1 MNRQMWEN
9 PATQRN
15 IRQLEEDGVLILG
28 PDSGEQA
35 CGEIGMGRML
45 EAEQLLGMIGKA
57 TQPKILMGKKVLITA
72 GPTLEMIDPVRAIT
86 NLSSG
91 KMGFSIAQAAWEAG
105 ANVTLVS
112 GPTALLAPAG
122 VNTIP
127 VVSAHDMHDAVM
139 ERVADHDIFIS
150 VAAVADYKPA
160 APSDRKLKKSERMLT
175 IELTPNEDILAK
187 VADLPKPPFCVGF
200 SAESENLIEYASE
213 KRLRKKVPLI
223 VANLVSESMG
233 KDEASLTLID
243 DHGTRNLPKASKPEL
258 AHMLLQHVAGMINKT

>member
-57 TQPKILMGKKVLITA
+57 TQPKILAGQKVLITA

-127 VVSAHDMHDAVM
+127 VVSAQDMHDAVM
-139 ERVADHDIFIS
+139 ERIADHDIFIS
-150 VAAVADYKPA
+150 VAAVADYKSA

-187 VADLPKPPFCVGF
+187 VACLPKPPFCVGF